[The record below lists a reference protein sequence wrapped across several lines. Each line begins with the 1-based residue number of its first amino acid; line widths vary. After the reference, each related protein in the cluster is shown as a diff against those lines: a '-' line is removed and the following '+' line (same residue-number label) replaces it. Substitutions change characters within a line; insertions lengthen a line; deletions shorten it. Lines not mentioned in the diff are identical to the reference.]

1 MRNWKTTLFGGAP
14 GLGMIVDGIMTKN
27 WGQVAG
33 GVGLVLV
40 SIFAKDAGTTGEG
53 F

>member
-1 MRNWKTTLFGGAP
+1 MFNWKTTVFGGVP

-33 GVGLVLV
+33 GIGLLLV
-40 SIFAKDAGTTGEG
+40 AVFAKDAGKSGEQ